1 MMASSDGR
9 YSRRQFLRGAAGMA
23 SGAVAMGSAGGLLA
37 ACGNSSTS
45 TSTKTQTGALP
56 LKRDPQTLVVAMD
69 AFTNDFDP
77 ASYFLLSSIVPSFG
91 VYDSL
96 MRMKGNSATDT
107 KPWLAEKITTNA
119 NKSVWTFSL
128 RPGVKYSDGTPL
140 DANAVKAAYDR
151 TLTAGLGAG
160 STLQHYITEA
170 KQIVVKDP
178 GTLVLD
184 LGVSVP
190 RFDLIAAS
198 QYGMGIMNPKVAAQQ
213 GKNTHTYLAT
223 HSAGSG
229 AYMVE
234 SVTPGSQIV
243 LVQNP
248 HYWGGWSGSHFKKI
262 IILQVPENSSR
273 REGMQS
279 GDFDIAFAATP
290 QDTAALRSTPGIFVG
305 NTKVLGMD
313 YVILGQ
319 FGPLADP
326 RARQAVNLLFPIDQ
340 YVSSV
345 FKNTIATPVSM
356 LPNGMLYTVAGSY
369 TPRVDVSKAKTL
381 LQAAGVKPG
390 TQLTYEFYTGQGD
403 QAGLLLQSQLALV
416 GLNVKIVEKAY
427 PAFVNDISSP
437 LPVSKRPDMA
447 YWFWWPEFNSPA
459 DFAFPILS
467 NQATPNQHLFNGG
480 YYNNAAVNKA
490 INDGFTDAGNEQLM
504 TQLWSDAQTVMGS
517 QDPPWLPLGQIIDTS
532 YLRTDIKGYVANPV
546 YVQSYDFYALSR
558 G

>member
-1 MMASSDGR
+1 MPSWDR
-9 YSRRQFLRGAAGMA
+9 EYSRRQFIRGTVGVAT
-23 SGAVAMGSAGGLLA
+23 GAMAMGSVGSVLA
-37 ACGNSSTS
+37 ACGSSSTS
-45 TSTKTQTGALP
+45 SRTRSATGAA
-56 LKRDPQTLVVAMD
+56 LKRDPETLVVAMD

-77 ASYFLLSSIVPSFG
+77 ASYFLLSAIVPSFG

-96 MRMKGNSATDT
+96 MRMSGNSATAT
-107 KPWLAEKITTNA
+107 KPWLAEKVSTNA

-140 DANAVKAAYDR
+140 DANTVKAAYDR
-151 TLTAGLGAG
+151 TLTANLGAG
-160 STLQHYITEA
+160 STLGHYITAA
-170 KQIVVKDP
+170 KQIVAKDP
-178 GTLVLD
+178 GTLVMD
-184 LGVSVP
+184 LGTPVP
-190 RFDLIAAS
+190 RFDLLAAS
-198 QYGMGIMNPKVAAQQ
+198 QYGMGIVNSSVARQQ
-213 GKNTHTYLAT
+213 GKNAHTYLAT

-273 REGMQS
+273 REGMES
-279 GDFDIAFAATP
+279 GDFDIAFASTP
-290 QDTAALRSTPGIFVG
+290 QDTEALRSTPGIFVG
-305 NTKVLGMD
+305 NQKVLGMD
-313 YVILGQ
+313 YVILGTS
-319 FGPLADP
+319 GPLANP
-326 RARQAVNLLFPIDQ
+326 LARQAVNLLFPIDQ

-345 FKNTIATPVSM
+345 FKQTIAAPVSV
-356 LPNGMLYTVAGSY
+356 LPDNMLY
-369 TPRVDVSKAKTL
+369 VDPGTYKPSVNVSRAKTL
-381 LQAAGVKPG
+381 LQRAGVKPG

-427 PAFVNDISSP
+427 SNFVADISTYKA
-437 LPVSKRPDMA
+437 VSQRPDMA
-447 YWFWWPEFNSPA
+447 YWFWWPEFNSPS

-467 NQATPNQHLFNGG
+467 NMATPKYSLFNGG
-480 YYNNAAVNKA
+480 YYNNATVNNA
-490 INDGFTDAGNEQLM
+490 INKGFTDAGNQQLM
-504 TQLWSDAQTVMGS
+504 TQLWNEAQTVMGQ
-517 QDPPWLPLGQIIDTS
+517 QDPPWIPLGQIIDTS
-532 YLRTDIKGYVANPV
+532 YLRTDVKGYVANPV